1 LPGIIILISINLRY
15 SYMEFGIS
23 TYTYTWIVGVPGS
36 LPENPMTP
44 YQLIDKTS
52 ENGLTLIQIAD
63 NLPLETRSQ
72 SELTNLHQYAVNKR
86 ISIEMGG
93 RGLTPEHTMRCLQT
107 AEKLGSPILRMVI
120 DTKSFEPDIQTIISI
135 IRDIEP
141 ELKSR
146 NIRLAIE
153 NHDRLK
159 AKEFELIIN
168 GAASEMVGI
177 CLDSVNSMGAGEG
190 FETVSDILIPYT
202 INLHIKDFTIF
213 RVSHKMGLVIEGR
226 PAGKGMLNI
235 PDLVNRVS
243 ETGKCNSAILEL
255 WTPPE
260 PTIGQTIEKEEKWAG
275 ESINYLKTLKWK
287 N

>member
-1 LPGIIILISINLRY
+1 
-15 SYMEFGIS
+15 MEFGIS
-23 TYTYTWIVGVPGS
+23 TYTYTWAVGVPGS
-36 LPENPMTP
+36 LPEKTMTP

-52 ENGLTLIQIAD
+52 ENGLTLLQIAD
-63 NLPLETRSQ
+63 NLPLETIPG
-72 SELTNLHQYAVNKR
+72 SELANLHQYAVKKS

-93 RGLTPEHTMRCLQT
+93 RGLTPEHTMECLQT
-107 AEKLGSPILRMVI
+107 AEKLGSPILRMVV
-120 DTKSFEPDIQTIISI
+120 DTQGFKPDIQTIISI

-141 ELKSR
+141 EFKSR

-190 FETVSDILIPYT
+190 FETVSEILIPHT
-202 INLHIKDFTIF
+202 INLHIKDFTIN

-226 PAGKGMLNI
+226 PAGKGILNI

-243 ETGKCNSAILEL
+243 ETGRCKSAILEL

-260 PTIGQTIEKEEKWAG
+260 PVIEQTIHKEEKWAQ